1 MEDKPLHVL
10 EAIVFR
16 LSNDLK
22 EQKDARQN
30 LIILKCFNIVR
41 TFVEQN
47 NYILSFF
54 GNIEKIISI
63 LYEYFDQN
71 EFEFGEDIFGI
82 ILSLINKQKCIP
94 PSIMNLLPVFD
105 KIFRR
110 RKGILGTL
118 FQILNSFLIY
128 GDSMF
133 LNNLQNLEIVKFFNF
148 F

>member
-1 MEDKPLHVL
+1 MVVL
-10 EAIVFR
+10 R
-16 LSNDLK
+16 LANDLK
-22 EQKDARQN
+22 NEKDARQN

-47 NYILSFF
+47 NYILSFS

-63 LYEYFDQN
+63 LYEYFDKN
-71 EFEFGEDIFGI
+71 EFEFEEDIFGI

-94 PSIMNLLPVFD
+94 PSMVNLLPIFN
-105 KIFRR
+105 KISRR

-128 GDSMF
+128 GDSIF
-133 LNNLQNLEIVKFFNF
+133 LNNLQNLEIVKLNF
-148 F
+148 LSYFY